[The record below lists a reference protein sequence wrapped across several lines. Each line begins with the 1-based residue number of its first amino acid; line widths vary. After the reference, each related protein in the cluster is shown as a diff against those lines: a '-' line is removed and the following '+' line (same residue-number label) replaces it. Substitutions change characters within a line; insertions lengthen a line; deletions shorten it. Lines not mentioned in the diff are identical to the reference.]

1 MTAYLEGGTHNGSL
15 ELLGPLVPLLGDI
28 LLLSLLV
35 LPPVE
40 HSPGHLTRVP
50 LQDVSLVGS
59 ARQKPTEQEKLDNS
73 KESKRYFI

>member
-1 MTAYLEGGTHNGSL
+1 MPAYLEGGTHNGSL
-15 ELLGPLVPLLGDI
+15 ELLGPLLPRLGDI

-59 ARQKPTEQEKLDNS
+59 ARQKPTEQEK
-73 KESKRYFI
+73 

>member
-1 MTAYLEGGTHNGSL
+1 M
-15 ELLGPLVPLLGDI
+15 
-28 LLLSLLV
+28 

-73 KESKRYFI
+73 KESKRYFIRAKQNKAMKKIQIDPAT